1 MRTIKRF
8 FGTAIMKIVDIVPPK
23 SAVAGLLIGFAA
35 MLATTATSC
44 EPQVMCYDPAP
55 PDTIPQDT
63 LDSTRQH
70 TPTNTMLNIDE
81 KR

>member
-1 MRTIKRF
+1 MI
-8 FGTAIMKIVDIVPPK
+8 
-23 SAVAGLLIGFAA
+23 GLAA
-35 MLATTATSC
+35 LLTTSTTSC

-63 LDSTRQH
+63 VDTVRQ
-70 TPTNTMLNIDE
+70 TIQTDTFENPDE

>member
-1 MRTIKRF
+1 
-8 FGTAIMKIVDIVPPK
+8 MKVVGIVPPK

-35 MLATTATSC
+35 MLATTTTSC

-63 LDSTRQH
+63 LDSTRQNI
-70 TPTNTMLNIDE
+70 PNNTTLNIDE

>member
-1 MRTIKRF
+1 MLLRIIRL
-8 FGTAIMKIVDIVPPK
+8 IPPK
-23 SAVAGLLIGFAA
+23 SAAAGFMIGLAALL
-35 MLATTATSC
+35 TTSTTSC

-63 LDSTRQH
+63 VDTVRQ
-70 TPTNTMLNIDE
+70 TIQTDTFEKPDE

>member
-1 MRTIKRF
+1 
-8 FGTAIMKIVDIVPPK
+8 MKSAKQFSGQMLLRIIRLIPPK
-23 SAVAGLLIGFAA
+23 SAAAGFMIGLAALL
-35 MLATTATSC
+35 TTSTTSC

-63 LDSTRQH
+63 VDTVRQ
-70 TPTNTMLNIDE
+70 TIQTDTFEKPDE

>member
-1 MRTIKRF
+1 MK
-8 FGTAIMKIVDIVPPK
+8 TAGLVPPK

-35 MLATTATSC
+35 MLATTTSC

-63 LDSTRQH
+63 LDSTRQNV
-70 TPTNTMLNIDE
+70 PTNLILNIDE
-81 KR
+81 KK

>member
-1 MRTIKRF
+1 MKSAKQF
-8 FGTAIMKIVDIVPPK
+8 FGHFLLRIIRLIPPK
-23 SAVAGLLIGFAA
+23 SAAAGFMIGLAALL
-35 MLATTATSC
+35 TTSTTSC

-63 LDSTRQH
+63 VDTVRQ
-70 TPTNTMLNIDE
+70 TIQTDTFEKPDE

>member
-63 LDSTRQH
+63 VDSTRHFVQPDTINDFH
-70 TPTNTMLNIDE
+70 E
-81 KR
+81 KK